1 MIDRLSK
8 YEQETIINFNRG
20 DHIVS
25 IFTYD
30 RVWQR
35 HLENKLGLKPVIENY
50 HGGKEYEVDKSCI
63 RMPQKKRSCSEVYR
77 KRLVE
82 RFSKRHSEV
91 KNGSS

>member
-1 MIDRLSK
+1 MIDKLSK
-8 YEQETIINFNRG
+8 YEQETIINFNREE
-20 DHIVS
+20 DKAS

-30 RVWQR
+30 RKLQR
-35 HLENKLGLKPVIENY
+35 HLETKLGLKPVMENH
-50 HGGKEYEVDKSCI
+50 HGGKAYEVDKSCI